1 MSRPRSIGAGHP
13 TRSKTGPDLLCEN
26 FLYWYQ
32 ARFRP
37 SNSEE
42 TPDAAAS
49 RLLRSG
55 AMTTPNYPQLATTFQ
70 QLTDKAQ
77 SLVQQFQKQG
87 TAGSPQLVSIT
98 TPGSYTVQIP
108 SGATSVDMIARGG
121 GGGGGGYDDESGVAG
136 GTDGGETTA
145 SVNGGG
151 VSIYATGGTGGG
163 EGDGG
168 TAGYGGDSPSVI
180 FNGQSYTGGIG
191 GAAGDNSAGGNGAS
205 PGGGGGGGA
214 GGTSG
219 TEGGGGGG
227 GGGVERYTQT
237 ISSGMTEIA
246 VTVGA
251 GGIGGASSTNAPGGN
266 GGDGAVYLYFH
277 T

>member
-1 MSRPRSIGAGHP
+1 
-13 TRSKTGPDLLCEN
+13 
-26 FLYWYQ
+26 
-32 ARFRP
+32 
-37 SNSEE
+37 
-42 TPDAAAS
+42 
-49 RLLRSG
+49 
-55 AMTTPNYPQLATTFQ
+55 MTTPNYPQLATTFQ

-77 SLVQQFQKQG
+77 SLVQQFHNQG
-87 TAGSPQLVSIT
+87 TAGSSQLVSIT
-98 TPGSYTVQIP
+98 TAGTYTVQIP
-108 SGATSVDMIARGG
+108 SDATSVDMVLRGAG
-121 GGGGGGYDDESGVAG
+121 AGGGGYDDESGVAG

-151 VSIYATGGTGGG
+151 VSAYATGGTGGG
-163 EGDGG
+163 EGEEG

-191 GAAGDNSAGGNGAS
+191 GAAGDNSAGGNGAA

-214 GGTSG
+214 GGTGG
-219 TEGGGGGG
+219 TLGGGGGG

-251 GGIGGASSTNAPGGN
+251 GVPVVPQALTHQAGTAVTAPYTSTSTPDHRMLAIDRAAPSP
-266 GGDGAVYLYFH
+266 VS
-277 T
+277 